1 MDSQTNNQI
10 QQNNYNQQP
19 PPEEN
24 NNIQQQSLDNNTNNI
39 NNQLQIDPI
48 LQEIINIKNKYILLE
63 KLKQIK
69 TQLQELQKIYLET
82 NILSNQNKQ
91 IQSNNDNIT
100 NQVIEYLNFLINL
113 IDTLE
118 DNLKYLTYDQVYSIV
133 NNLAILTSLVIESIN
148 NSKST

>member
-1 MDSQTNNQI
+1 MESQTSNQI
-10 QQNNYNQQP
+10 QQNNYNHQP

-24 NNIQQQSLDNNTNNI
+24 NNNIQQQSINNTNNN

-82 NILSNQNKQ
+82 NILSTQNNKQ
-91 IQSNNDNIT
+91 KQTNNTNDN
-100 NQVIEYLNFLINL
+100 NQIIEYLNFLINL

-118 DNLKYLTYDQVYSIV
+118 DNLKYLTYEQVYSIV
-133 NNLAILTSLVIESIN
+133 NNLAIMTSLVIESLN
-148 NSKST
+148 N